1 MNLNENEIL
10 QVLEENGAI
19 LRGHFKLSSGRHS
32 DVFVQKFRVL
42 EHPRLAQ
49 RFGQELAESFP
60 GSFDLVASPAVGAV
74 VLGFT
79 TALAGKAR
87 FIFSE
92 RSGDRMEFRR
102 GFVVPPHARVLVVE
116 DVITTGGSA
125 LEVVE
130 LVRSAGGDPVGVGA
144 LIDRDDPA
152 KRWQA
157 GVPLHALVT
166 VRSGSWDPDECPLC
180 ARDEP
185 LDDPG
190 SRRLAD

>member
-1 MNLNENEIL
+1 MKVNQNEIL
-10 QVLEENGAI
+10 QVLEDKGAV

-32 DVFVQKFRVL
+32 DLFVQKFRVL

-60 GSFDLVASPAVGAV
+60 EPFDLVASPAVGAV
-74 VLGFT
+74 VLGFA
-79 TALAGKAR
+79 TALAADAR
-87 FIFSE
+87 FIFAE
-92 RSGDRMEFRR
+92 RSGDQMEFRR
-102 GFVVPPHARVLVVE
+102 GFEVPPHARVLVVE

-125 LEVVE
+125 TEVVE
-130 LVRSAGGDPVGVGA
+130 LVRRAGGNPVGVGA

-152 KRWQA
+152 RHWAA

-166 VRSGSWDPDECPLC
+166 VRADSWDEASCPLC
-180 ARDEP
+180 AKNQP

-190 SRRLAD
+190 SRRLA

>member
-1 MNLNENEIL
+1 VSFRTNELEML
-10 QVLEENGAI
+10 QVLEGKGAV
-19 LRGHFKLSSGRHS
+19 LRGHFRLSSGRHS

-49 RFGQELAESFP
+49 RFGEELAGSFP
-60 GSFDLVASPAVGAV
+60 ESFDLVASPAVGAV
-74 VLGFT
+74 VLGFA
-79 TALAGKAR
+79 TALAGNAR
-87 FIFSE
+87 FIFAE
-92 RSGDRMEFRR
+92 RSGDEMEFRR
-102 GFVVPPHARVLVVE
+102 GFHVPPHARVLVVE

-130 LVRSAGGDPVGVGA
+130 LVRKMGGNPVGVGA
-144 LIDRDDPA
+144 LIDRDDPS
-152 KRWQA
+152 RQWHA

-166 VRSGSWDPDECPLC
+166 VKADSWAEVECPMC

-190 SRRLAD
+190 SRRL